1 MIGSEKTIDNHGRL
15 ASQQPTPGGG
25 AAAADELIGE
35 ALGLADASVLS
46 GKPLAKLIQEK
57 ARAEAKALADEGSAP
72 TLAVVVATEDS
83 STHWY
88 VRSIERAAENA
99 GIGCRIIDVGHDAT
113 EQVLVA
119 VLKDLSAEPSVNGI
133 ILQTPL
139 PPGVKADELA
149 KHISPA
155 KDIDG
160 ANPLS
165 LGLLAVGERAFAP
178 ATARA
183 VVEMLDY
190 FEIPV
195 AGRHV
200 VVVGRSTVV
209 GKPLAL
215 LLLQKDATT
224 TVCHSRSGPL
234 RRYTKT
240 SDVVVVAAGRTG
252 LITGDD
258 VSKHSV
264 VIDVGTNVLSDG
276 SLAGDVDGTS
286 VRPVAA
292 ALTPVPGGVGSVT
305 TALLLLHAAEAAREQ
320 SRTARTTVFSS

>member
-1 MIGSEKTIDNHGRL
+1 MT
-15 ASQQPTPGGG
+15 
-25 AAAADELIGE
+25 
-35 ALGLADASVLS
+35 ASVLS
-46 GKPLAKLIQEK
+46 GKPLAKLIQQQ
-57 ARAEAKALADEGSAP
+57 ATAQAAALAEEGSRP

-113 EQVLVA
+113 EQVLIA
-119 VLKDLSAEPSVNGI
+119 VLKDLSAEASVNGI

-139 PPGVKADELA
+139 PRGVKTQELVKYIA
-149 KHISPA
+149 PE

-160 ANPLS
+160 ANPVS

-178 ATARA
+178 ATARS
-183 VVEMLDY
+183 VVEILDH

-195 AGRHV
+195 AGRNV

-209 GKPLAL
+209 GKPLSL

-224 TVCHSRSGPL
+224 TVCHSKSGPL
-234 RRYTKT
+234 GKYTKDA
-240 SDVVVVAAGRTG
+240 DVVVVAAGRTG
-252 LITGDD
+252 LLTGTD
-258 VSKHSV
+258 VSEHSV

-276 SLAGDVDGTS
+276 SLAGDVDEAS

-305 TALLLLHAAEAAREQ
+305 TALLLLHTSEAAREQ
-320 SRTARTTVFSS
+320 FRAARTPVLAR

>member
-1 MIGSEKTIDNHGRL
+1 MT
-15 ASQQPTPGGG
+15 
-25 AAAADELIGE
+25 ADL
-35 ALGLADASVLS
+35 LS
-46 GKPLAKLIQEK
+46 GKPLAKLIQQQ
-57 ARAEAKALADEGSAP
+57 ATAQATALAEEGSRP

-113 EQVLVA
+113 EQVLIA

-139 PPGVKADELA
+139 PPGVKTQGLVR
-149 KHISPA
+149 HIAPE

-178 ATARA
+178 ATARS
-183 VVEMLDY
+183 VVEILDH

-209 GKPLAL
+209 GKPLSL

-224 TVCHSRSGPL
+224 TVCHSKSGPL
-234 RRYTKT
+234 GKYTKT
-240 SDVVVVAAGRTG
+240 ADVVVVAAGRTG
-252 LITGDD
+252 LLTGTD
-258 VSKHSV
+258 VAEHSV

-276 SLAGDVDGTS
+276 SLAGDVDEAS

-305 TALLLLHAAEAAREQ
+305 TALLLLHTAEAAREQ
-320 SRTARTTVFSS
+320 SRATRTPVLTR

>member
-1 MIGSEKTIDNHGRL
+1 MT
-15 ASQQPTPGGG
+15 
-25 AAAADELIGE
+25 
-35 ALGLADASVLS
+35 ASVLS
-46 GKPLAKLIQEK
+46 GKPLAKLIQQQ
-57 ARAEAKALADEGSAP
+57 ATALAAAVAEEGSRP

-113 EQVLVA
+113 EQVLIA

-139 PPGVKADELA
+139 PPGVKTQELVKYIA
-149 KHISPA
+149 PE

-160 ANPLS
+160 ANPVS

-183 VVEMLDY
+183 VVEMLDH

-195 AGRHV
+195 AGRNV

-209 GKPLAL
+209 GKPLSL

-224 TVCHSRSGPL
+224 TVCHSKSGPL
-234 RRYTKT
+234 GKYTKDA
-240 SDVVVVAAGRTG
+240 DVVVVAAGRTG
-252 LITGDD
+252 LLTGTD
-258 VSKHSV
+258 VSEHSV

-276 SLAGDVDGTS
+276 SLAGDVDEAS

-305 TALLLLHAAEAAREQ
+305 TALLLLHTSEAAREQ
-320 SRTARTTVFSS
+320 FRAARTPVLTR